1 MRLSRLPAALLAGA
15 LLTGIVSCA
24 TTVEGTGTIAAD
36 VATGGPS
43 GTGTPGTPGTPTPS
57 PEGTTASPA
66 PPPPTA
72 SPTTNPIVVKR
83 RLLCVLER
91 AAIAGVNSQFNKQKN
106 RDAQIRVLRS
116 GATTIRGHIRRSGL
130 PGNDRIR
137 RTGQSVL
144 NQLDR
149 LVAEASVGR
158 SPSTTPYNKATQTF
172 QTACNS
178 VS

>member
-1 MRLSRLPAALLAGA
+1 MRLSRLPAALVAGA

-24 TTVEGTGTIAAD
+24 ATVEGTGTLAAD
-36 VATGGPS
+36 VATGAPS
-43 GTGTPGTPGTPTPS
+43 GSGTPGAPTPEPTAATPTPE
-57 PEGTTASPA
+57 PTTASP
-66 PPPPTA
+66 TA
-72 SPTTNPIVVKR
+72 DPVQVKR

-91 AAIAGVNSQFNKQKN
+91 AAIASVNSQFNKQKN
-106 RDAQIRVLRS
+106 RDAQIRVLKT

-130 PGNDRIR
+130 PATDRIR
-137 RTGQSVL
+137 RSGQSVL

-172 QTACNS
+172 QTNCNS